1 MSDSRNIPLYRPEN
15 YYAAD
20 PFFQKVLRQ
29 HLPPD
34 ERAWS
39 EDYCQAMGRLS
50 AEFTPLVP
58 ITDLRRPE
66 HVPYDAAGNRI
77 DRIDYDRSY
86 LEIARRVY
94 SFGIVGLGN
103 SPEFLRDK
111 KSYTPLLK
119 FGLGYLFSQ
128 AGSVLYCPICMTDGT
143 LQILQKHASPELKEK
158 WIPRI
163 TSLDWEKFYDGAMYL
178 TEVQGGS
185 DVGAN
190 TCTAKLEKGE
200 WRLYGEKWFCSNIG
214 SRTAM
219 VLARPEG
226 APEGTKGLGLF
237 LLPRDLENGE
247 RNNIVINRVK
257 NKLGTCEMATAEIE
271 LQGAL
276 AFPVGEL
283 SQGFAYMAGMLNLSR
298 IYNAIWSVGLMRR
311 AFLEAR
317 HYAEGRRAFG
327 KKIVEYPLVAATL
340 ETMERDTEKA
350 VALTFDVLKHFD
362 RVERGQGD
370 AEDEAML
377 RLMTPVIK
385 LFTAEKAIEAAHRGI
400 EILGGNGC
408 VEDFPLAKLLRD
420 SQILAIWEG
429 TANILSLDLLR
440 VLRKGG
446 AVEIF
451 LKRSAGRLEK
461 LPAGPQ
467 REALAQGLEG
477 LRLQFQQLLAGE
489 DGHGGELACRKVAWN
504 LALFAQNLA
513 FQEIPASLSK

>member
-1 MSDSRNIPLYRPEN
+1 MSESRNIPIYRPAN
-15 YYAAD
+15 YYSEDA
-20 PFFQKVLRQ
+20 FFQKVLRR
-29 HLPPD
+29 HLAPA
-34 ERAWS
+34 ELAWS
-39 EDYCQAMGRLS
+39 ERYCQEMGRLAA
-50 AEFTPLVP
+50 AELTPLVP

-66 HVPYDAAGNRI
+66 HVPYDAAGQRV

-86 LEIARRVY
+86 LEIARKAY
-94 SFGIVGLGN
+94 SFGIIGLGH
-103 SPEFLRDK
+103 SPDFVRENR
-111 KSYTPLLK
+111 SYTPLLK

-143 LQILQKHASPELKEK
+143 LQLLKKHASPEMKAK
-158 WIPRI
+158 WIPRL
-163 TSLDWEKFYDGAMYL
+163 TELDWEKFYDGAMYL

-190 TCTAKLEKGE
+190 TCIAKQEKGE

-214 SRTAM
+214 SKTAM

-247 RNNIVINRVK
+247 RNKILVNRVK

-276 AFPVGEL
+276 AYPVGEL
-283 SQGFAYMAGMLNLSR
+283 SRGFAYMTGMLNLSR

-311 AFLEAR
+311 AFLEAK
-317 HYAEGRRAFG
+317 HYAAGRRAFG
-327 KKIVEYPLVAATL
+327 KPIVQYPLVAATL
-340 ETMERDTEKA
+340 EAMERDTEKA
-350 VALTFDVLKHFD
+350 VALTFDVLQHFD
-362 RVERGQGD
+362 KVERGQGG

-385 LFTAEKAIEAAHRGI
+385 FFTAEKAIEAAHRGI

-408 VEDFPLAKLLRD
+408 VEDFPLAKILRD

-446 AVEIF
+446 TGEIF
-451 LKRSAGRLEK
+451 LKRSAARLEK
-461 LPAGPQ
+461 LPAGAL
-467 REALAQGLEG
+467 REDLGHRLAALETDFQAL
-477 LRLQFQQLLAGE
+477 LRGQ
-489 DGHGGELACRKVAWN
+489 DGHGGELACREVAWRVAL
-504 LALFAQNLA
+504 LAQDLA
-513 FQEIPASLSK
+513 HQEITSLSK

>member
-1 MSDSRNIPLYRPEN
+1 PEN
-15 YYAAD
+15 YYSED
-20 PFFQKVLRQ
+20 PFFQKALRR
-29 HLPPD
+29 HLPPA
-34 ERAWS
+34 ELAWS
-39 EDYCQAMGRLS
+39 EKYCQEMGRLAA

-66 HVPYDAAGNRI
+66 HVPYDATGRRV

-86 LEIARRVY
+86 LEIARKVY
-94 SFGIVGLGN
+94 SFGIIGLGQ
-103 SPEFLRDK
+103 SPGFVREKRAY
-111 KSYTPLLK
+111 SPLLK

-128 AGSVLYCPICMTDGT
+128 SGSVLYCPICMTDGT
-143 LQILQKHASPELKEK
+143 LQLLKKHASPEMKAK
-158 WIPRI
+158 WIPRL
-163 TSLDWEKFYDGAMYL
+163 TELDWEKFYDGAMYL

-190 TCTAKLEKGE
+190 TCTAKLEQGE

-214 SRTAM
+214 SKTAM

-237 LLPRDLENGE
+237 LLPRELENGE
-247 RNNIVINRVK
+247 RNKILVNRVK

-276 AFPVGEL
+276 AYPVGEL
-283 SQGFAYMAGMLNLSR
+283 SQGFAYMTGMLNLSR

-317 HYAEGRRAFG
+317 NYAAGREAFG
-327 KKIVEYPLVAATL
+327 KPIVQYPLVMATL
-340 ETMERDTEKA
+340 EEMEQDTEKA
-350 VALTFDVLKHFD
+350 VALTFDVLQHFD
-362 RVERGQGD
+362 KVERGQGG

-385 LFTAEKAIEAAHRGI
+385 FFTAEKAIEAAHRGI

-408 VEDFPLAKLLRD
+408 VEDFPLAKILRD

-429 TANILSLDLLR
+429 TANILALDLLR
-440 VLRKGG
+440 VLRKSKAGDL
-446 AVEIF
+446 F
-451 LKRSAGRLEK
+451 LQRSAGRLEK
-461 LPAGPQ
+461 IPPGTA
-467 REALAQGLEG
+467 RDALAQELES
-477 LRLQFQQLLAGE
+477 LRGQFQRLLAGA
-489 DGHGGELACRKVAWN
+489 DGHGGERACRQTAWN
-504 LALFAQNLA
+504 LALFAQELA
-513 FQEIPASLSK
+513 HQELQASLSK